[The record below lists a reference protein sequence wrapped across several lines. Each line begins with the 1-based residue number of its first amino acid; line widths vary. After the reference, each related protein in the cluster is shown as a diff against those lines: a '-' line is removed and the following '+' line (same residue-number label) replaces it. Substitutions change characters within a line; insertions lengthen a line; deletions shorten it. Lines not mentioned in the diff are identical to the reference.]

1 MLPAQRVTTLFSGFF
16 RPRRSS
22 SRAAA
27 GTAPTIAEAETPQ
40 AQVQLNK
47 LAHRRE
53 GGANAALSFLPL
65 SPTRLSAI
73 LLIPLEERSNMSKQR
88 ILLVDDHEVV
98 RLGLKALLERHPN
111 FEVIGE
117 AGSAREAI
125 ELVGTLQPSV
135 VVMDIRLPGTSGIEA
150 CEEIVQRFPETKVL
164 MLTSYA
170 EDEMLFSAIRAGAS
184 GYILKQIGGE
194 ELMRAL
200 EAVGRGEA
208 LLDPA
213 VTQRVFQEV
222 RKAVK
227 EEEASAFAHLS
238 QQEKHVLLLV
248 SEGKTNREIAKALF
262 LGEGTVRNYV
272 SSILSKLGVNNRAEA
287 AAYAVEHNLKEYIQ
301 N

>member
-1 MLPAQRVTTLFSGFF
+1 MA
-16 RPRRSS
+16 
-22 SRAAA
+22 
-27 GTAPTIAEAETPQ
+27 
-40 AQVQLNK
+40 
-47 LAHRRE
+47 
-53 GGANAALSFLPL
+53 
-65 SPTRLSAI
+65 
-73 LLIPLEERSNMSKQR
+73 KQR

-98 RLGLKALLERHPN
+98 RLGLKSLLERHSN
-111 FEVIGE
+111 FDVVGE

-125 ELVGTLQPSV
+125 EQVGILQPNV

-150 CEEIVQRFPETKVL
+150 CEEIVQRYPETKVI

-194 ELMRAL
+194 ELVRAL
-200 EAVGRGEA
+200 ETIGRGEA

-227 EEEASAFAHLS
+227 DEEASAFAHLS
-238 QQEKHVLLLV
+238 QQEKHVLQLV
-248 SEGKTNREIAKALF
+248 SGGKTNREIAKTLF

-287 AAYAVEHNLKEYIQ
+287 AAYAVEHNLRDYIQ

>member
-1 MLPAQRVTTLFSGFF
+1 
-16 RPRRSS
+16 
-22 SRAAA
+22 
-27 GTAPTIAEAETPQ
+27 
-40 AQVQLNK
+40 
-47 LAHRRE
+47 
-53 GGANAALSFLPL
+53 
-65 SPTRLSAI
+65 
-73 LLIPLEERSNMSKQR
+73 MSKQR
-88 ILLVDDHEVV
+88 VLLVDDHEVV
-98 RLGLKALLERHPN
+98 RLGLKSLLERYPQ
-111 FEVIGE
+111 FDVVGE
-117 AGSAREAI
+117 AASGKEAL
-125 ELVGTLQPSV
+125 EATGLLRPDV

-150 CEEIVQRFPETKVL
+150 CEEIVTRYPGTRVI

-184 GYILKQIGGE
+184 GYILKQIGAE
-194 ELMRAL
+194 DLVRAL
-200 EAVGRGEA
+200 EAVSRGEA

-227 EEEASAFAHLS
+227 DEEASAFAHLS

-248 SEGKTNREIAKALF
+248 SEGKTNREIAKVLF

-287 AAYAVEHNLKEYIQ
+287 AAYAVEHNLKDYIS

>member
-1 MLPAQRVTTLFSGFF
+1 MVKQRV
-16 RPRRSS
+16 
-22 SRAAA
+22 
-27 GTAPTIAEAETPQ
+27 
-40 AQVQLNK
+40 
-47 LAHRRE
+47 
-53 GGANAALSFLPL
+53 
-65 SPTRLSAI
+65 
-73 LLIPLEERSNMSKQR
+73 
-88 ILLVDDHEVV
+88 LLVDDHEVV
-98 RLGLKALLERHPN
+98 RLGLKALLERHPQ
-111 FEVIGE
+111 FDVIGE
-117 AGSAREAI
+117 ASNAREAL
-125 ELVGTLQPSV
+125 EMVGNYHPDV

-150 CEEIVQRFPETKVL
+150 CEDITSRYPETRVI

-184 GYILKQIGGE
+184 GYMLKQIGGE
-194 ELMRAL
+194 DLVKAL

-222 RKAVK
+222 RRAVK
-227 EEEASAFAHLS
+227 EEEASAFVHLS

-287 AAYAVEHNLKEYIQ
+287 AAYAVEHNLREYIS